1 MVNNSKKNFK
11 IDLKKND
18 LILIIIVISVAALAF
33 ILHMAI
39 GGTGVGSATITI
51 EGKIQGVY
59 SLGEDQIVEINGG
72 TNMLEIKNGYADMI
86 KADCPDKLCVH
97 QKAVSKRGESIIC
110 LPNKV
115 VVSIES
121 EENSEFD
128 AVVQ

>member
-1 MVNNSKKNFK
+1 MENNSKNKFK
-11 IDLKKND
+11 IDLKKKD
-18 LILIIIVISVAALAF
+18 WILIGIVISVAAFAF
-33 ILHMAI
+33 VLHMII
-39 GGTGVGSATITI
+39 GETGVGSATITV

-59 SLGEDQIVEINGG
+59 SLADDQIIEINGG
-72 TNMLEIKNGYADMI
+72 TNILQIKNGYADMTE
-86 KADCPDKLCVH
+86 ADCPDKLCVH
-97 QKAVSKRGESIIC
+97 QKSVSKRGESIIC